1 MDKAPYETPEITPL
15 GTFEELTQGTT
26 TGDYLDQAIPVGF
39 PVVDIPGFVE
49 NHLS

>member
-1 MDKAPYETPEITPL
+1 MDKTPYEAPEVIPL

-39 PVVDIPGFVE
+39 PVNQIPGFVD